1 MKKIKYTPD
10 AADKIRALNQYI
22 THHYGSD
29 KAQKIIRIITD
40 AVRGLSQNERKGVK
54 ASNMFDIVTDY
65 RYIFIAKNYIFY
77 RIEEEYICIINI
89 YNEREDFMWQLFG
102 IKTIEQDN
110 IDYWED

>member
-89 YNEREDFMWQLFG
+89 DLYFNVMLFLLLFCSR
-102 IKTIEQDN
+102 TNCRSTAFHD
-110 IDYWED
+110 